1 MRNGVVKDEAS
12 FLGCVRNRL
21 KTQEIYD
28 EAVRREAQTLGHVPD
43 HLKTEKMCE
52 KAVEKYP
59 WSLKCVPDWFVTHQK
74 ILRVMKLKIGRRCIF
89 PHSNDDLI
97 KQYEGYKKRKI

>member
-21 KTQEIYD
+21 KTQEMYD
-28 EAVRREAQTLGHVPD
+28 ETVRREAYMLGHVPD

-59 WSLKCVPDWFVTHQK
+59 WSLKYVPDWFVTHQK
-74 ILRVMKLKIGRRCIF
+74 ILRVMKLKIGRRCMF

-97 KQYEGYKKRKI
+97 K